1 MRRQCSKHRA
11 GPHPPPKKI
20 RWDWSFCLT
29 AYQLR
34 ISTKNCA
41 LPHNRACSQA
51 LDWRPPYITVEKS
64 VDNQSVKF
72 SSASFLHLTKLYSL
86 SPNLHYLDRSCLE
99 LTKVGKMPHSDI
111 SQKYLRRWALHIF
124 NEFFFGPKALLM
136 NLLNLLSQ
144 VFQRHNAMVPYV
156 EGLTEEEANSIGDSL
171 RDLIQTRIHGLQRP
185 TNGYKGLKRP
195 TKAYKWLK
203 WLQRPTKTHK

>member
-86 SPNLHYLDRSCLE
+86 SPNLHCLARSCLE

-111 SQKYLRRWALHIF
+111 SQKCLRRWALHIF
-124 NEFFFGPKALLM
+124 NEFFSGQKHFWWTSSTYFPKFSKDTM
-136 NLLNLLSQ
+136 RW
-144 VFQRHNAMVPYV
+144 FHM
-156 EGLTEEEANSIGDSL
+156 L
-171 RDLIQTRIHGLQRP
+171 RV
-185 TNGYKGLKRP
+185 
-195 TKAYKWLK
+195 
-203 WLQRPTKTHK
+203 